1 MIQRGK
7 NPFNVPTL
15 SAMNTVCSSR
25 LASPGHHNQPYCHPH
40 HTLFTTAFSFSPGYF
55 CTTHPQLY
63 HPIIFP
69 VAFCRKNPL
78 CQTLSCDITGKSSV
92 TFCHANSAPATS
104 AYLSVSALAAQA
116 AFSHLCLVAFFP
128 RPLQSIYRFRA

>member
-1 MIQRGK
+1 MLQRGK

-15 SAMNTVCSSR
+15 SAMNSVCSSR
-25 LASPGHHNQPYCHPH
+25 HSNPQGTTTSRTAIPTIPSSPQP
-40 HTLFTTAFSFSPGYF
+40 SPS
-55 CTTHPQLY
+55 PQAISAQPIPSY
-63 HPIIFP
+63 TIIFP

-92 TFCHANSAPATS
+92 TLCHANSAPATS

-128 RPLQSIYRFRA
+128 RPLQNIYRFRA